1 MTITPKFPSLRGGV
15 LVACLSVAGYLWA
28 GVGWLV
34 WIWSMWVVQVDM
46 DECFRL
52 SNILINI
59 VYIRST
65 YMCLIYNLIVFD

>member
-1 MTITPKFPSLRGGV
+1 MTADDNHPV
-15 LVACLSVAGYLWA
+15 VACLSVAGCLWA
-28 GVGWLV
+28 GVGRLV

-52 SNILINI
+52 SVILINI

-65 YMCLIYNLIVFD
+65 YMCLIKLVFTNQDQAL